1 MRAEQIVAGVERQKA
16 RAEVRRGVALLGK
29 APVVLAAAMASHA
42 GAGHELFAAAIEVD
56 RRNQRTVGRE
66 GEELGERPVA
76 VDARQGRPFHRHAG
90 NAFFIGQPGVQH
102 GIDLTLAGTSFG
114 SGVVADVERDV
125 VRPRLR
131 GHHAAHQVQVHLV
144 DVVGRHLGV
153 GGPVGLEQ
161 VLAFPVVKRDRLD
174 HAALRVAFFHRPQ
187 GAVVHAGAE
196 PRVLAFIG
204 EELPGT
210 WQAVRHHARLRH
222 DHAPAHVAVGSVG
235 HHLHHARAAVRHLV
249 PQLDRLAADVAGRV
263 DGRRH
268 IERLAVRL
276 ALHLQLEAGL
286 DRYRS
291 IDRVVAESVHPHRRR
306 QRLAI
311 GLQHLHGGCAL
322 QVEEL
327 VLRAANAAIGGA
339 DVAEQAQVA
348 RSTEHRHHGVHAGL
362 KAGREAA
369 AVGQRQ
375 VSRGGAFDGVAL
387 ATLQHRQAYIAVQV
401 GQAAKHSLAAGLLD
415 HLHRHVGQVDQARR
429 GRAAAGRCELGVVAR
444 YEAHAPAAA
453 RGVGRQGCRV
463 TQRLAHRCGGAQG
476 VGGDRV
482 LLLHVAAPAVGHGD
496 VGEVKPG
503 AVRHRPHRRAR
514 IAVLDAAG
522 GDAPLVLKRV
532 AVGVSR
538 FDAEGGLVD
547 AAVCFRA
554 GAAPAACQCKAQ
566 TNDRCVRDEAFV
578 TPAIARVHA
587 EPTLS

>member
-1 MRAEQIVAGVERQKA
+1 MAG
-16 RAEVRRGVALLGK
+16 
-29 APVVLAAAMASHA
+29 HA
-42 GAGHELFAAAIEVD
+42 GTGHELFTAAIEVD
-56 RRNQRTVGRE
+56 RRNQGTVGRE

-76 VDARQGRPFHRHAG
+76 VHAGQGRPFHRHAG
-90 NAFFIGQPGVQH
+90 DAFFIGQPGVQH
-102 GIDLTLAGTSFG
+102 GVDLALAGAFG
-114 SGVVADVERDV
+114 PRVVADVEGDV

-153 GGPVGLEQ
+153 GGAVAGVVRFEQ
-161 VLAFPVVKRDRLD
+161 VLAFPVVERDRLD
-174 HAALRVAFFHRPQ
+174 HAALRVAVFHRPQ
-187 GAVVHAGAE
+187 GAVVHAGAQ
-196 PRVLAFIG
+196 PRVLAFEG

-210 WQAVRHHARLRH
+210 GQAVRHHARLRH

-249 PQLDRLAADVAGRV
+249 RQLDRLAADITGQVS
-263 DGRRH
+263 GRRH
-268 IERLAVRL
+268 IERLAIRL

-286 DRYRS
+286 DGHRRV
-291 IDRVVAESVHPHRRR
+291 DGVVAESVHPHRRR

-322 QVEEL
+322 QVEEF
-327 VLRAANAAIGGA
+327 VLRAANAAVGEA

-348 RSTEHRHHGVHAGL
+348 RRRERRHHGAHARI
-362 KAGREAA
+362 KAGREGT

-375 VSRGGAFDGVAL
+375 VLRGGAFDGVAL
-387 ATLQHRQAYIAVQV
+387 ACLQHRQAHIAAQV
-401 GQAAKHSLAAGLLD
+401 RLAAEHSLAAGLLD

-429 GRAAAGRCELGVVAR
+429 GHAAARWREPGVVAR

-463 TQRLAHRCGGAQG
+463 TQRLAHGCGGAQG

-496 VGEVKPG
+496 VGEVQPG
-503 AVRHRPHRRAR
+503 AVWHRPHRLAR
-514 IAVLDAAG
+514 IAVFDAAG

-532 AVGVSR
+532 AVGVSG
-538 FDAEGGLVD
+538 FDAEGGLVG

-554 GAAPAACQCKAQ
+554 GAAAAACECKAQ
-566 TNDRCVRDEAFV
+566 TNDRCGRDEASV

>member
-1 MRAEQIVAGVERQKA
+1 MAG
-16 RAEVRRGVALLGK
+16 
-29 APVVLAAAMASHA
+29 HA

-56 RRNQRTVGRE
+56 RRKQRTVGRE

-76 VDARQGRPFHRHAG
+76 VHARQGRPFHRHAG
-90 NAFFIGQPGVQH
+90 DAFFIGQPGVEH
-102 GIDLTLAGTSFG
+102 GVDLALAAAFG
-114 SGVVADVERDV
+114 PRVVADVEGDV

-161 VLAFPVVKRDRLD
+161 VLAFPVVERDRLD
-174 HAALRVAFFHRPQ
+174 HAALRVAVFHRPQ
-187 GAVVHAGAE
+187 CAVVHAGAE
-196 PRVLAFIG
+196 PRVLAFVG

-210 WQAVRHHARLRH
+210 GQAVRHHARLRH
-222 DHAPAHVAVGSVG
+222 DHAAAHVAVGSVG
-235 HHLHHARAAVRHLV
+235 HHLHHAWAAVRHLV
-249 PQLDRLAADVAGRV
+249 RQLDRLAADIAGRV

-286 DRYRS
+286 DRHRG
-291 IDRVVAESVHPHRRR
+291 IDRVVAESVHPQRRR

-327 VLRAANAAIGGA
+327 VLRAANAAVGEA

-348 RSTEHRHHGVHAGL
+348 RSTERRHHGAHACIR
-362 KAGREAA
+362 AGREAA

-375 VSRGGAFDGVAL
+375 VLRGGAFDGVAL
-387 ATLQHRQAYIAVQV
+387 AALQHRQAHVAAQV
-401 GQAAKHSLAAGLLD
+401 RQAAEHNLAAGLLD

-429 GRAAAGRCELGVVAR
+429 GRAAARRSEPGVVAR
-444 YEAHAPAAA
+444 HEAHAPAAA

-463 TQRLAHRCGGAQG
+463 TERLAHGCGGAQG
-476 VGGDRV
+476 VSGDRV

-496 VGEVKPG
+496 VGEVQPG
-503 AVRHRPHRRAR
+503 AVRHRPHRLAR
-514 IAVLDAAG
+514 VAVFDAAG

-532 AVGVSR
+532 AIGVGR
-538 FDAEGGLVD
+538 FNAEGGLVG
-547 AAVCFRA
+547 AAVRFRA
-554 GAAPAACQCKAQ
+554 SAAAAACECKTQ
-566 TNDRCVRDEAFV
+566 THDRCGRDDASV